1 MNDFLPSQDLL
12 AAIRQ
17 FEGLRLNLYA
27 DAAGYPTIGYGH
39 WIPRGVQAPETCTL
53 EQAEAWLEQDA
64 NVACQRVRQLVTV
77 PMTQAQCDALTDFV
91 YNLGGTALA
100 NSTMLRY
107 VNAGDWQSAAQQ
119 CMLWDHAHVNGQL
132 VVLAGLT
139 VRRQWEATQMT
150 QAAAPLEAQAPAQPA
165 EPAQPE
171 QPQGSFAQH
180 VEEVI
185 HNVFG

>member
-1 MNDFLPSQDLL
+1 MNDFLPSDNLL
-12 AAIRQ
+12 AAIRR
-17 FEGLRLNLYA
+17 FEGLRLNLYT

-39 WIPRGVQAPETCTL
+39 WIPPGQQAPETCTL

-119 CMLWDHAHVNGQL
+119 CLLWNHAHVNGQL
-132 VVLAGLT
+132 VVLTGLT
-139 VRRQWEATQMT
+139 VRRQWEAARMLQDAQP
-150 QAAAPLEAQAPAQPA
+150 QAQPLPNAQPKQPAPEGLIAQA
-165 EPAQPE
+165 EN
-171 QPQGSFAQH
+171 F
-180 VEEVI
+180 I
-185 HNVFG
+185 HQVL

>member
-17 FEGLRLNLYA
+17 FEGLRLRLYT

-119 CMLWDHAHVNGQL
+119 CLLWNHAHVNGQL
-132 VVLAGLT
+132 VVLTGLT
-139 VRRQWEATQMT
+139 VRRQWEAARMLQDAQP
-150 QAAAPLEAQAPAQPA
+150 QAQPLPNAQPKQPAPEGLIAQA
-165 EPAQPE
+165 EN
-171 QPQGSFAQH
+171 F
-180 VEEVI
+180 I
-185 HNVFG
+185 HQVL

>member
-1 MNDFLPSQDLL
+1 MNDFLPSQDLH

-17 FEGLRLNLYA
+17 FEGLRLRLYT

-91 YNLGGTALA
+91 YNFGGTALA

-119 CMLWDHAHVNGQL
+119 CLLWNHAHVNGQL
-132 VVLAGLT
+132 VVLTGLT
-139 VRRQWEATQMT
+139 VRRQWEAARMLQDAQP
-150 QAAAPLEAQAPAQPA
+150 QAQPLPNAQPKQPAPEGLIAQA
-165 EPAQPE
+165 EN
-171 QPQGSFAQH
+171 F
-180 VEEVI
+180 I
-185 HNVFG
+185 HQVL

>member
-17 FEGLRLNLYA
+17 FEGLRLRLYT

-119 CMLWDHAHVNGQL
+119 CLLWNHAHVNGQL
-132 VVLAGLT
+132 VVLTGLT
-139 VRRQWEATQMT
+139 VRRQWEATHMLQDAQP
-150 QAAAPLEAQAPAQPA
+150 QAQPLPNAQPKQPAPEGLIAQA
-165 EPAQPE
+165 EN
-171 QPQGSFAQH
+171 F
-180 VEEVI
+180 I
-185 HNVFG
+185 HQVL

>member
-17 FEGLRLNLYA
+17 FEGLRLRLYT

-77 PMTQAQCDALTDFV
+77 PMTQSQCDALTDFV

-119 CMLWDHAHVNGQL
+119 CLLWIHAHVNGQL
-132 VVLAGLT
+132 VVLSGLT
-139 VRRQWEATQMT
+139 VRRQWEATRML
-150 QAAAPLEAQAPAQPA
+150 ADAAPLEAQAQPKQPA
-165 EPAQPE
+165 PEGLIAQAE
-171 QPQGSFAQH
+171 NF
-180 VEEVI
+180 I
-185 HNVFG
+185 HQVL

>member
-17 FEGLRLNLYA
+17 FEGLRLRLYT

-77 PMTQAQCDALTDFV
+77 PMTQSQCDALTDFV

-119 CMLWDHAHVNGQL
+119 CLLWNHAHVNGQL
-132 VVLAGLT
+132 VVLTGLT
-139 VRRQWEATQMT
+139 VRRQWEAARMLQDAQP
-150 QAAAPLEAQAPAQPA
+150 QAQPLPNAQPKQSAPEGLIAQA
-165 EPAQPE
+165 EN
-171 QPQGSFAQH
+171 F
-180 VEEVI
+180 I
-185 HNVFG
+185 HQVL

>member
-17 FEGLRLNLYA
+17 FEGLRLRLYT

-119 CMLWDHAHVNGQL
+119 CLLWNHEHVNGQL
-132 VVLAGLT
+132 VVLTGLT
-139 VRRQWEATQMT
+139 VRRQWEAARML
-150 QAAAPLEAQAPAQPA
+150 ADAAPLEAQA
-165 EPAQPE
+165 QPE
-171 QPQGSFAQH
+171 QQESFVGR

>member
-17 FEGLRLNLYA
+17 FEGLRLRLYT

-77 PMTQAQCDALTDFV
+77 EMAQSQCDALTDFV

-107 VNAGDWQSAAQQ
+107 VNAGDWQGAAQQ

-139 VRRQWEATQMT
+139 VRRQWEAAQMT
-150 QAAAPLEAQAPAQPA
+150 QAAAPLEAQAPA

-171 QPQGSFAQH
+171 QPQESFAQH

>member
-17 FEGLRLNLYA
+17 FEGLRLRLYI
-27 DAAGYPTIGYGH
+27 DAAGYLTIGYGH

-119 CMLWDHAHVNGQL
+119 CLLWNHAHVNGQL
-132 VVLAGLT
+132 VVLTGLT
-139 VRRQWEATQMT
+139 VRRQWEAARMLQDAQP
-150 QAAAPLEAQAPAQPA
+150 QAQPLPNAQPKQPAPEGLIAQA
-165 EPAQPE
+165 EN
-171 QPQGSFAQH
+171 F
-180 VEEVI
+180 I
-185 HNVFG
+185 HQVL